1 MYNEEYP
8 RPQFVRGQ
16 WQNLNGEWDFSFDD
30 EKKGLEQH
38 WEQSF
43 PRQKKI
49 LVPFTYETER
59 SGIGD
64 STHHAVV
71 WYNRSFHA
79 EDPGKG
85 KNILLHFEGCDY
97 VTSVF
102 INGLYAGCHRGG
114 YNRFTFDIT
123 DAVRKGENRITVRV
137 EDTESVEI
145 PRGKQRWE
153 KDNFGCWYVQTTGI
167 WKTVWTETV
176 PAERI
181 DSVKITPQ
189 PADYAVDMSVA
200 LAGCIPSAEAGRV
213 QPTYKIKIDVTF
225 AGERICSSTQQTAAS
240 GTTGFRLPLWNTAVS
255 EWGLKLWTPET
266 PDLYDVELQLIADD
280 TVTDTVTSYFGLRD
294 IRTENQRVLLN
305 GHPYYQRLILDQAY
319 WKASSLTA
327 PDMNAFIEDIDKIK
341 EAGYNG
347 VRLHQKIEDERFYYL
362 CDVKGL
368 LVWCEAPSAYKFS
381 DSLLTDFTQQWTE
394 TVRQLYNHPCIVTWT
409 VLNESWGVPRIKTN
423 RNEQHFSEM
432 LYHLTKAID
441 PMRPVIVNDG
451 WEHTVSDIITLHDYE
466 EKGSVLYERYMK
478 NMQGILDGTYFHNTF
493 KTAFAEGFSYRG
505 QPVMISE
512 YGGIAFTGNGSGW
525 GYGQKVADEESYLV
539 RFEDITTAIKRLP
552 FVCGYCY
559 TQVTDVQQEIN
570 GIMDIDRKFKVPAE
584 KLREINLRTV

>member
-1 MYNEEYP
+1 MYKEEYP
-8 RPQFVRGQ
+8 RPQFVRSQ
-16 WQNLNGEWDFSFDD
+16 WENLNGEWDFSFDD
-30 EKKGLEQH
+30 EKKGQELH

-43 PRQKKI
+43 PEQKKI
-49 LVPFTYETER
+49 LVPFTYETEK
-59 SGIGD
+59 SGIHD

-71 WYNRSFHA
+71 WYSRVFHA
-79 EDPGKG
+79 ENIEKG

-97 VTSVF
+97 CTSVYV
-102 INGLYAGCHRGG
+102 NGLYAGSHRGG

-123 DAVRKGENRITVRV
+123 DAVRPGENRITVRV
-137 EDTESVEI
+137 EDTGSVEI

-181 DSVKITPQ
+181 ASVKITPQ
-189 PADYAVDMSVA
+189 LSDYAVDMNVV
-200 LAGCIPSAEAGRV
+200 LAGCGTPAECGSV
-213 QPTYKIKIDVTF
+213 QKKYKIKIDVTF
-225 AGERICSSTQQTAAS
+225 AGELICSSIQQATAS
-240 GTTGFRLPLWNTAVS
+240 GTVDFRLPLWNNAVS

-266 PDLYDVELQLIADD
+266 PDLYDVVLQLLADD

-294 IRTENQRVLLN
+294 IRTQNQRVLLN
-305 GHPYYQRLILDQAY
+305 GQPYYQRLILDQAY
-319 WKASSLTA
+319 WKTSSLTA
-327 PDMNAFIEDIDKIK
+327 PDVRAFIEDIDKIK

-347 VRLHQKIEDERFYYL
+347 VRLHQKIEDERFYYW

-381 DSLLTDFTQQWTE
+381 DSLLTDFSQQWTE
-394 TVRQLYNHPCIVTWT
+394 TVRQFYNHPCIITWT

-423 RNEQHFSEM
+423 RSEQHFSEM
-432 LYHLTKAID
+432 LYHLTKALD

-466 EKGSVLYERYMK
+466 EKGSVLYERYMQ

-493 KTAFAEGFSYRG
+493 KTAFADGFSYKG

-512 YGGIAFTGNGSGW
+512 YGGIAFTGNSGGW
-525 GYGQKVADEESYLV
+525 GYGEKVPDEKTYLS
-539 RFEDITTAIKRLP
+539 RFDDITTAIKKLP

-570 GIMDIDRKFKVPAE
+570 GIMDTDRNFKVPVI